1 MNNLG
6 SYDIDRPGTNLL
18 VLCNKCAKAL
28 SDDGWMPELVERGG
42 WLVDESCDRCGS
54 HDDD

>member
-1 MNNLG
+1 MNSLG
-6 SYDIDRPGTNLL
+6 LYDIDRPGSLI
-18 VLCNKCAKAL
+18 VLCDKCAAAL
-28 SDDGWMPELVERGG
+28 LDDGWMPELVERGG